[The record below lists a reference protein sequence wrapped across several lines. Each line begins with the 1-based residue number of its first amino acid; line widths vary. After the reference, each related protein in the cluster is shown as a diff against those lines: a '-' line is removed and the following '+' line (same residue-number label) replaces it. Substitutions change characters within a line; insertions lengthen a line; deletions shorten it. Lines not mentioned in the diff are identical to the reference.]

1 MLSTHHIVTLLHT
14 LIKFPFIVPKN
25 YVLNVPTRYP
35 GKGWRKQ
42 LGNGWLTRKPRNRT
56 GQYLEKGYHGRYGMG
71 YCEGSY
77 TGCCVS
83 HEEGGLAH
91 KGVLLLQHKQG
102 HPIPSFQFFYSAS
115 SLFVF
120 IQEFSSVSLF
130 LPFFNDSGS
139 VVWYIRSSRNIGK
152 YRLPAWTN
160 WRRTW
165 FLAKMSWQ
173 SFHQPWIKK

>member
-1 MLSTHHIVTLLHT
+1 MLSTHHIVTLLHSP
-14 LIKFPFIVPKN
+14 IKFLFVVSKN

-35 GKGWRKQ
+35 EKGWRKQ

-56 GQYLEKGYHGRYGMG
+56 GQYLELGYHGRYGMG

-102 HPIPSFQFFYSAS
+102 HQIPSFQFFYPASGCFQPNLVYLHS
-115 SLFVF
+115 SLSTSLNFYVF
-120 IQEFSSVSLF
+120 SFSYL
-130 LPFFNDSGS
+130 FFNGRGLTSIIWDFH
-139 VVWYIRSSRNIGK
+139 RSK
-152 YRLPAWTN
+152 
-160 WRRTW
+160 
-165 FLAKMSWQ
+165 SWE
-173 SFHQPWIKK
+173 KN

>member
-14 LIKFPFIVPKN
+14 PIKFLFIVSKN

-102 HPIPSFQFFYSAS
+102 HQIASFQFFFTQ
-115 SLFVF
+115 LQGVF
-120 IQEFSSVSLF
+120 NQNLYICIHICVHPRTFSLF
-130 LPFFNDSGS
+130 LPFFQ
-139 VVWYIRSSRNIGK
+139 WHWIHIGCMG
-152 YRLPAWTN
+152 YSL
-160 WRRTW
+160 
-165 FLAKMSWQ
+165 F
-173 SFHQPWIKK
+173 KKI

>member
-1 MLSTHHIVTLLHT
+1 MLSTHHIVTLLHSPV
-14 LIKFPFIVPKN
+14 KFLFVVSKN

-102 HPIPSFQFFYSAS
+102 HQIPSFQFFLLS
-115 SLFVF
+115 F
-120 IQEFSSVSLF
+120 ILICVHPRIFKC
-130 LPFFNDSGS
+130 LPFPTFFSMALDSHQLYGIFALQDLEK
-139 VVWYIRSSRNIGK
+139 V
-152 YRLPAWTN
+152 RLPA
-160 WRRTW
+160 
-165 FLAKMSWQ
+165 Q
-173 SFHQPWIKK
+173 KKSDIEPDS

>member
-1 MLSTHHIVTLLHT
+1 MLSTHHIVTLLHSP
-14 LIKFPFIVPKN
+14 IKFLFIVSKN

-102 HPIPSFQFFYSAS
+102 HQIASFQFFIPSFKVFSTKTCTSISAS
-115 SLFVF
+115 IFVY

-139 VVWYIRSSRNIGK
+139 VVWYIRSSRS
-152 YRLPAWTN
+152 
-160 WRRTW
+160 WR
-165 FLAKMSWQ
+165 
-173 SFHQPWIKK
+173 I

>member
-1 MLSTHHIVTLLHT
+1 MEQWHRHSIMLSTHHIVTLLHSPV
-14 LIKFPFIVPKN
+14 KFLFVVSKN

-102 HPIPSFQFFYSAS
+102 HQIPSFQFFYPAS
-115 SLFVF
+115 RCFQPNRVNVCFYDLKNGNLSLPKDGFGCRRNF
-120 IQEFSSVSLF
+120 LLCFKSIQ
-130 LPFFNDSGS
+130 
-139 VVWYIRSSRNIGK
+139 NIK
-152 YRLPAWTN
+152 PLY
-160 WRRTW
+160 
-165 FLAKMSWQ
+165 
-173 SFHQPWIKK
+173 

>member
-14 LIKFPFIVPKN
+14 PIKFLFTVSKN

-102 HPIPSFQFFYSAS
+102 HQIPSFQFFFTQLHPYLCPSKNFQVS
-115 SLFVF
+115 P
-120 IQEFSSVSLF
+120 FSYL
-130 LPFFNDSGS
+130 FFNGTGFTS
-139 VVWYIRSSRNIGK
+139 VVWYIRSSR
-152 YRLPAWTN
+152 
-160 WRRTW
+160 
-165 FLAKMSWQ
+165 SWK
-173 SFHQPWIKK
+173 S

>member
-14 LIKFPFIVPKN
+14 PILFLFTVSKN

-77 TGCCVS
+77 TQDVVY
-83 HEEGGLAH
+83 HMRREGWLIKEFYCFNTSKATRY
-91 KGVLLLQHKQG
+91 
-102 HPIPSFQFFYSAS
+102 PASSFFYSAS

-130 LPFFNDSGS
+130 LPFFQWHWIHSHQLYGIFALQDLEK
-139 VVWYIRSSRNIGK
+139 V
-152 YRLPAWTN
+152 RLPA
-160 WRRTW
+160 
-165 FLAKMSWQ
+165 Q
-173 SFHQPWIKK
+173 KKSDIEPDS